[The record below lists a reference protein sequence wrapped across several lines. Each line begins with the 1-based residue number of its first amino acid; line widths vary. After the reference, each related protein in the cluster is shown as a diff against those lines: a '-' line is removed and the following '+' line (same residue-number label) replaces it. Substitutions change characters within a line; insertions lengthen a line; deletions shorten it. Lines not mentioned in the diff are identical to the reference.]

1 MPARPSPVDADQRR
15 RDLAAIHAAAKQLAL
30 SDDEYRDLMATVCGG
45 VRSAGALDIAGRQ
58 RFLRHLQQCLQASG
72 RGPARLVRAP
82 LTPDQRKMWAL
93 WMQLADAGKVHQ
105 RTMSALAA
113 FAQRQTGVSRLEWL
127 NARQEHLVI
136 ESLKAW
142 LKRADEPTA

>member
-1 MPARPSPVDADQRR
+1 
-15 RDLAAIHAAAKQLAL
+15 
-30 SDDEYRDLMATVCGG
+30 
-45 VRSAGALDIAGRQ
+45 
-58 RFLRHLQQCLQASG
+58 
-72 RGPARLVRAP
+72 
-82 LTPDQRKMWAL
+82 
-93 WMQLADAGKVHQ
+93 
-105 RTMSALAA
+105 MSALAA